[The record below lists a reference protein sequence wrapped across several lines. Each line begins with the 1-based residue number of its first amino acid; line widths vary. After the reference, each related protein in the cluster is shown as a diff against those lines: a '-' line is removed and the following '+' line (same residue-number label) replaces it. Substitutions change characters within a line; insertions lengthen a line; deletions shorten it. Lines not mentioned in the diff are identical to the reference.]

1 MSHLRAIEGGRD
13 RRPAVTG
20 KIGPL
25 VPCCVINPTIGPPTD
40 DLPERV
46 RRAEG
51 EARMA
56 VQLVA
61 PGMAI
66 VSKSRAE
73 LVRMIAT
80 VDVAEAVQTQAIF
93 KEAVASVDALF
104 KMLRTAEI
112 RLAVAINTLAREGL
126 TEPDDD

>member
-1 MSHLRAIEGGRD
+1 MNHLRAIEGGRD
-13 RRPAVTG
+13 QRPAAAG

-25 VPCCVINPTIGPPTD
+25 VPCVITPTIGPPTD

-66 VSKSRAE
+66 VCKSRAE
-73 LVRMIAT
+73 LMRMIAT
-80 VDVAEAVQTQAIF
+80 IDVAEAVQTHATF

-104 KMLRTAEI
+104 EMFRTAEI
-112 RLAVAINTLAREGL
+112 RLAVAINALAREGL
-126 TEPDDD
+126 TEPDDE